1 MCLILCKTVKNSID
15 YVYKEEYNIRVEKW
29 KRKECA
35 VKKDKILAYIVFP
48 TIVGIVTGAFIFAF
62 KVASSHVMHKSQE
75 IYSFVRINPRYLPL
89 LILGAALIGI
99 ISATLLRA
107 AKECRGGGI
116 PTAVATIRGLVTMK
130 WAQCIFGLFG
140 SSMLTYIVGVPLGN
154 EGPSVQMGA
163 AIGDGMSFAFGKK
176 NRAWER
182 YNMTGGAS
190 AGFAVATGAPL
201 SGIVFALEEMHR
213 KFSPTILIF
222 ASVSVISGTAT
233 SEALSKIFGIDT
245 TFFDLAIDEILPLRF
260 LWVAALIGV
269 VCGICANLLTKVYHI
284 IRKIKLKSGFHI
296 PFTAKIVLIFS
307 AVALLGFISANFIGT
322 GHSLI
327 EEIINGHTVWY
338 VILIA
343 FVIRSLL
350 MVIANNSGVSGGLF
364 VPTLALGAMIASLIA
379 DGLVALKVIGAEY
392 YALLVVIGI
401 AAFLSASSRIP
412 LTALTFAAEALCVVG
427 NLLPVAAGVVV
438 AYIVVEMIG
447 IESFTDTVIEAKVDD
462 DNAGKTQIIVE
473 SHMKVQTDAFAIGKD
488 VNDILWPPTCRILS
502 IHRNS
507 VVHHHHTGIIEE
519 GDILHLHYST
529 YEPERA
535 LERLCLYLG
544 DQSEDSEAIVHVAD
558 GGDIVPVD

>member
-1 MCLILCKTVKNSID
+1 M
-15 YVYKEEYNIRVEKW
+15 
-29 KRKECA
+29 
-35 VKKDKILAYIVFP
+35 KKDKILAYLVFP

-62 KVASSHVMHKSQE
+62 KVASSHVMHKSQD
-75 IYSFVRINPRYLPL
+75 IYSFVRDNPKYLPL
-89 LILGAALIGI
+89 LVIGAALIGI

-116 PTAVATIRGLVTMK
+116 PTAVATIRGLLTMK

-140 SSMLTYIVGVPLGN
+140 SAMLTYIVGVPLGN

-163 AIGDGMSFAFGKK
+163 AVGDGMSLAFGKK

-182 YNMTGGAS
+182 YNMTGGAA

-201 SGIVFALEEMHR
+201 SGIVFTLEELHR
-213 KFSPTILIF
+213 KFSPTILIV
-222 ASVSVISGTAT
+222 ASVAVLSGTAT
-233 SEALSKIFGIDT
+233 SEALSSLFSIDA
-245 TFFDLAIDEILPLRF
+245 TFFDLAIDKVLPLGF
-260 LWVAALIGV
+260 LWIAILIGA

-284 IRKIKLKSGFHI
+284 IRKIKLKSGAHV
-296 PFTAKIVLIFS
+296 PFTVKITLIFS
-307 AVALLGFISANFIGT
+307 TAAVLGFLSANFIGT
-322 GHSLI
+322 GHALI
-327 EEIINGHTVWY
+327 DDILGGRVVWY

-343 FVIRSLL
+343 FVIRALL
-350 MVIANNSGVSGGLF
+350 MVIASNSGVSGGLF

-379 DGLVALKVIGAEY
+379 EVVVALRLIGAEY

-412 LTALTFAAEALCVVG
+412 LTALTFAAETLCVVG
-427 NLLPVAAGVVV
+427 NLLPVAAGVVI

-447 IESFTDTVIEAKVDD
+447 IESFTDTVIEAKVSD
-462 DNAGKTQIIVE
+462 DNHGKTQIIVE
-473 SHMKVQTDAFAIGKD
+473 SHMKVQTGAFAIGKD

-519 GDILHLHYST
+519 GDVLHLHYST
-529 YEPERA
+529 YQPELA

-544 DQSEDSEAIVHVAD
+544 EQSEDEQAIVHVAD